1 MVRKV
6 VMLLV
11 ASLLLTGCSSISQEE
26 YNSLTSENTE
36 LQEKINL
43 VNDINTALS
52 SKKTEIEE
60 DNKKLKEENSILTS
74 ENQKLQSELDD
85 LHENATG
92 WLEYSQT
99 QKAAAQAQAEADK
112 TNAEAE
118 KVEAEL
124 RLKEAN
130 KQLSQAEAEDQRKL
144 TEGTTVFED
153 SYVKINY
160 LKTGTHP
167 TYTWYDCVTFLIE
180 NKTNAV
186 LTFQA
191 ECISL
196 DGMDIGNI
204 TMSDPISPQSK
215 GYIYAKVS
223 DTSLNRSPSTIS
235 GQLRVIDFDKKAF
248 AEGWTQSYDA
258 DFINVVI
265 G

>member
-6 VMLLV
+6 VILLV

-43 VNDINTALS
+43 INDINTALS

-124 RLKEAN
+124 RLKTAN
-130 KQLSQAEAEDQRKL
+130 EQLSQAEAEEQRKI
-144 TEGTTVFED
+144 TEGTTIYED
-153 SYVKINY
+153 EFVKINY
-160 LKTGTHP
+160 LDIQKEYNYSTSC
-167 TYTWYDCVTFLIE
+167 CVVFLVE
-180 NKTNAV
+180 NKTNSV
-186 LTFQA
+186 VIFQSD
-191 ECISL
+191 CLSIN
-196 DGMDIGNI
+196 GMDLGYIS
-204 TMSDPISPQSK
+204 MSDRVSPQSK
-215 GYIYAKVS
+215 GKIYAQPRENINGITVNS
-223 DTSLNRSPSTIS
+223 IS
-235 GQLRVIDFDKKAF
+235 GEISVIDPNGEFLSKT
-248 AEGWTQSYDA
+248 WSSYDVK
-258 DFINVVI
+258 FVNTVVS
-265 G
+265 